1 MSQVFLTSI
10 DLAKNQLMNAVLH
23 ILSSAPSSP
32 AEAQMYYNSTD
43 NIPYFHDDTT
53 RRAVAD
59 RAWVVTKRLDE
70 FAAPTSSVS
79 MNSQKI
85 TSLATPTSA
94 NDAVTKAYVDG
105 LVNGTDWKDSVRVA
119 TTANIT
125 LSGTQTIDW
134 VSVVADERVLVKD
147 QTDAEDNGLYLCKSG
162 AWTRTVDADGA
173 GEVTAGMSVFV
184 SEGTANGNTQ
194 WKLTTNDTITI
205 GTTELVF
212 AQIGASTTYTEGD
225 GIDITANVVSID
237 TTVTAR
243 HYHDTIT
250 GNDATTSFAITHSFW
265 TRDVMVQVYQVSSP
279 YATVYTDVE
288 RNSTS
293 QVTVKFDVAPASGTD
308 YRVVVVG

>member
-1 MSQVFLTSI
+1 
-10 DLAKNQLMNAVLH
+10 MNAVLH

-125 LSGTQTIDW
+125 LSGTQTID
-134 VSVVADERVLVKD
+134 
-147 QTDAEDNGLYLCKSG
+147 
-162 AWTRTVDADGA
+162 
-173 GEVTAGMSVFV
+173 
-184 SEGTANGNTQ
+184 
-194 WKLTTNDTITI
+194 
-205 GTTELVF
+205 
-212 AQIGASTTYTEGD
+212 
-225 GIDITANVVSID
+225 
-237 TTVTAR
+237 
-243 HYHDTIT
+243 
-250 GNDATTSFAITHSFW
+250 
-265 TRDVMVQVYQVSSP
+265 
-279 YATVYTDVE
+279 
-288 RNSTS
+288 
-293 QVTVKFDVAPASGTD
+293 
-308 YRVVVVG
+308 